1 MSRLSASGDQNTGAS
16 ALASVFPKYLG
27 LIFFKIDWFD
37 LLAAK
42 GLSRIFSAPP
52 FKGINSSALCH
63 LYGPALAT
71 MSDHWKA
78 LTIQTFVGKVM
89 SFLFNTLSR
98 LVIAFLPRSRDL
110 KKEDLLIML

>member
-1 MSRLSASGDQNTGAS
+1 MSQLFASDDKNTGAS

-42 GLSRIFSAPP
+42 GLSRIFSAPQ
-52 FKGINSSALCH
+52 FKGINSLALCH

-71 MSDHWKA
+71 ICDHWKA
-78 LTIQTFVGKVM
+78 LTIQAFVGKVM
-89 SFLFNTLSR
+89 SLLFNTLSR
-98 LVIAFLPRSRDL
+98 FVIAFLPRSRDL
-110 KKEDLLIML
+110 KKEDLLITL